1 MGTVLD
7 INGQV
12 NADTSYVDGELVA
25 RNTGVTLPEVTHVLA
40 TVKTALGEMEVPLYG
55 LVETMESTIKKVG
68 ADYGLA
74 KICGMTNKTIEHR
87 WAQQITKVDGGE
99 GKVVGCKAFLR
110 GVPKVAVPSI
120 EVETGSAIELEIPFS
135 ISRYQLFVDGKEII
149 LVDKLAGICRIN
161 GTDYAEQVN
170 SLL

>member
-7 INGQV
+7 INGPV
-12 NADTSYVDGELVA
+12 NADTSYVDGELV
-25 RNTGVTLPEVTHVLA
+25 THVLA
-40 TVKTALGEMEVPLYG
+40 TVKSALGEMEVPLYG

-87 WAQQITKVDGGE
+87 WVQQITKVDGGE
-99 GKVVGCKAFLR
+99 GKAVGCKAFLR

>member
-1 MGTVLD
+1 MGAVLD
-7 INGQV
+7 INGPV
-12 NADTSYVDGELVA
+12 NADTTYVDGELVA
-25 RNTGVTLPEVTHVLA
+25 RNAGVTLPEVTHVLA
-40 TVKTALGEMEVPLYG
+40 TVKSALGEMEVPLYG
-55 LVETMESTIKKVG
+55 LVDTMESTIKKIG

-74 KICGMTNKTIEHR
+74 KICGMENKTIEHR
-87 WAQQITKVDGGE
+87 WAQQVTNVDGG
-99 GKVVGCKAFLR
+99 GSKVVGCKAFLR

-120 EVETGSAIELEIPFS
+120 EVETGSEIELEIPFS

>member
-1 MGTVLD
+1 MALRKITRAQIRSVAIKLAKDQGGVCLLCGKPLD
-7 INGQV
+7 FTIK
-12 NADTSYVDGELVA
+12 
-25 RNTGVTLPEVTHVLA
+25 GVTGDSVVVDHCHITGRIRG
-40 TVKTALGEMEVPLYG
+40 AL
-55 LVETMESTIKKVG
+55 
-68 ADYGLA
+68 
-74 KICGMTNKTIEHR
+74 HR
-87 WAQQITKVDGGE
+87 SCNGGE

-120 EVETGSAIELEIPFS
+120 EVETGSEIELEIPFS

>member
-1 MGTVLD
+1 MGAVLN
-7 INGQV
+7 INGPV

-40 TVKTALGEMEVPLYG
+40 TVKTALGEHEIPLFG
-55 LVETMESTIKKVG
+55 LVETMESTIKKIG

-74 KICGMTNKTIEHR
+74 KICSMSNKTIEHR
-87 WAQQITKVDGGE
+87 WVQQITKTESGE
-99 GKVVGCKAFLR
+99 NKVVGCKAFLR
-110 GVPKVAVPSI
+110 GIPKVAVPSI
-120 EVETGSAIELEIPFS
+120 EVESGSTVELEIPFS

-161 GTDYAEQVN
+161 GIDYAEQVN

>member
-1 MGTVLD
+1 MGAVLD
-7 INGQV
+7 IIGPV

-25 RNTGVTLPEVTHVLA
+25 RNTGVTLPAVTHVLA
-40 TVKTALGEMEVPLYG
+40 TVKTALGEHEVPLFG
-55 LVETMESTIKKVG
+55 LVESMESTIKKIG

-74 KICGMTNKTIEHR
+74 KMCSMTNQTIEHR
-87 WAQQITKVDGGE
+87 WVQQITKTANGE
-99 GKVVGCKAFLR
+99 NKVVGCKAFLR
-110 GVPKVAVPSI
+110 GVPKVAVPAI
-120 EVETGSAIELEIPFS
+120 EVETGSTVELEIPFS
-135 ISRYQLFVDGKEII
+135 ISRYQLFVDGKEVI